1 MRQSALAL
9 VMLFAFNALCFGV
22 QHRQGAFLGHPIIV
36 QDDSYTPFGDAFL
49 EDQFANGR
57 TGDGGFDEVAQEE
70 QQDPEAHHDQPSEG
84 EEGGEEELGE
94 AETDG
99 SQTSID
105 ANRNNREDVD
115 TSNQNSTED
124 QVHNL
129 MFGNMSSTENSGN
142 ETTVDFKKSDD
153 IDYLTIAGGLVVG
166 FILMIIISV
175 RDVFQKYFNKL
186 LLDRIND
193 VARDVI
199 VLVFIITLTLAVHF
213 FFVDSI
219 DLNINS
225 ICLTLSVFAL
235 VWIVLSII
243 FVIAAQ
249 SFSVGWEEK
258 EVRNHYRDFILSEYT
273 RINGKI
279 RNRESLSS
287 KESKD
292 YPNLKNQLEYILMR

>member
-1 MRQSALAL
+1 
-9 VMLFAFNALCFGV
+9 
-22 QHRQGAFLGHPIIV
+22 
-36 QDDSYTPFGDAFL
+36 
-49 EDQFANGR
+49 
-57 TGDGGFDEVAQEE
+57 
-70 QQDPEAHHDQPSEG
+70 
-84 EEGGEEELGE
+84 
-94 AETDG
+94 
-99 SQTSID
+99 
-105 ANRNNREDVD
+105 
-115 TSNQNSTED
+115 
-124 QVHNL
+124 

-142 ETTVDFKKSDD
+142 ETTVDFEKSDD

-258 EVRNHYRDFILSEYT
+258 EVRNHYR
-273 RINGKI
+273 GKI
-279 RNRESLSS
+279 FEGNEVIIDVLLMMIIMIMVQ
-287 KESKD
+287 
-292 YPNLKNQLEYILMR
+292 PIQLFM